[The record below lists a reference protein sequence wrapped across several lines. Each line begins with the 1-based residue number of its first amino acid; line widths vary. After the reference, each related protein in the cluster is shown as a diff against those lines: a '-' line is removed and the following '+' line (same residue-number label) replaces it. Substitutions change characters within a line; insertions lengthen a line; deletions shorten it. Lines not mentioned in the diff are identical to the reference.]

1 MEDLT
6 IAISMFGYTSVFGVL
21 AIIVYENFK
30 RSKQNMDNLWLVVQ
44 GIGLLSLGLLGIVI
58 IAYSWIYVMVWLRD
72 KEWI

>member
-30 RSKQNMDNLWLVVQ
+30 RSK
-44 GIGLLSLGLLGIVI
+44 
-58 IAYSWIYVMVWLRD
+58 
-72 KEWI
+72 